1 MMINHMDFKLLI
13 IKRIMLFVLL
23 IPHLYQPLIG
33 AENSPEWLYR
43 VRPGDTL
50 IHFGNR
56 HLINP
61 DDWRVLQK
69 LNHIKNPY
77 RMPIGSKMRV
87 PLHLLKQV
95 PAQAEVIFASGGA
108 FIING
113 DKSRQ
118 AITVGQKLNV
128 GTELQTIAKSKLNI
142 RFADGSIVTM
152 QPNSTL
158 KLDTLSM
165 YSGGGMV
172 DTKLRLQQGGVEI
185 EANPSHT
192 PGNSMQI
199 FTPTAVAAVRG
210 TSFRVS
216 AESQTVRQET
226 LTGQVALAA
235 AGQEV
240 AIDKGYGS
248 LSADGNAPLPP
259 VLLLAAPDVSK
270 LIVQFETLPVEFTM
284 PAQKDAVAW
293 VGSAYQDAQL
303 NILAAE
309 NMSQSGQLTFVDLPD
324 GQYTLKVRAK
334 DSLGL
339 EGFDA
344 VHAFSLN
351 ARPYAPAIVYPAA
364 AEKIREPKPTL
375 RWGNVNQANSY
386 QLELANDAEFKQI
399 IMAQQVVNTQF
410 TLENALQPGQYF
422 WRLASLNQSEKG
434 PYSAINHFVYKP
446 KPPAPDISQLVASVI
461 ENRVFINTLNPPS
474 GFFYEATL
482 DNEQNHQKNVWQAVG
497 LNGRFD
503 FLLRE
508 YGKQTLR
515 LRLVDAEG
523 VAGPEAVTEFD
534 GLPPR

>member
-1 MMINHMDFKLLI
+1 MMMNDMDFKLLI
-13 IKRIMLFVLL
+13 IKRIVLIVLL
-23 IPHLYQPLIG
+23 IPQLCLPSFA
-33 AENSPEWLYR
+33 AEDKPEWLYR

-50 IHFGNR
+50 IHFGNH

-61 DDWRVLQK
+61 DDWHILQK

-87 PLHLLKQV
+87 PLHLLKQI

-108 FIING
+108 FIINS

-118 AITVGQKLNV
+118 AIAVGQKLNV
-128 GTELQTIAKSKLNI
+128 GAELQTIAKSKLNI

-185 EANPSHT
+185 EANPTHT

-226 LTGQVALAA
+226 LSGQVALAA

-240 AIDKGYGS
+240 AIDKGFGS
-248 LSADGNAPLPP
+248 LSVDGNAPLPP
-259 VLLLAAPDVSK
+259 LQLLAAPDVSK
-270 LIVQFETLPVEFTM
+270 LNIQFETLPVEFAL
-284 PAQKDAVAW
+284 PAQKDAIAW
-293 VGSAYQDAQL
+293 VGSVFQDAQL
-303 NILAAE
+303 NSLAAE
-309 NMSQSGQLTFVDLPD
+309 NVSQSGQLSFVDLPD

-344 VHAFSLN
+344 VHTFTLN
-351 ARPYAPAIVYPAA
+351 AKPYAPAIIYPAT
-364 AEKIREPKPTL
+364 AETIREPMPTL
-375 RWGNVNQANSY
+375 RWGNISQASSY
-386 QLELANDAEFKQI
+386 QLELANDAEFKQLV
-399 IMAQQVVNTQF
+399 MAQQVVNTQF

-446 KPPAPDISQLVASVI
+446 KPPAPDISQLVARVI
-461 ENRVFINTLNPPS
+461 ENRVFIHTLNPPS
-474 GFFYEATL
+474 GFFYEAIL
-482 DNEQNHQKNVWQAVG
+482 DNEQNNQKNVWQAVG
-497 LNGRFD
+497 LIGRFD

-515 LRLVDAEG
+515 LRLVDGEG
-523 VAGPEAVTEFD
+523 VAGPEAVAEFD